1 MSTTAYEQFLA
12 QKQIVAAPEGIRVP
26 VSELHPR
33 LFDWQ
38 AAIASWA
45 LRRGRS
51 ALIEDCGLGKTFQQ
65 LEWSRQVHRHHGCDV
80 LILAPLA
87 VAEQTQ
93 KEGEKFGIAV
103 NLCRDKSDL
112 RPGINITNYELLH
125 RFDTRR
131 FGAVVLDESSI
142 LKSHTGK
149 TRNQIIDLFAHTEYR
164 LACTATPAPND
175 HMELGNH
182 AEFLGVMTYSQ
193 MLATFF
199 VHDGGDTSKWRL
211 KGHAVDA
218 FWRWVSSW
226 AMMIGKPSDIG
237 FSDDGF
243 ELPPIHRHQI
253 TVESDTPEV
262 DCLFTVE
269 AKGMLDRN
277 AARKDSLTNRVA
289 ACAAAVNATQQPFLV
304 WCDRNPESE
313 ALAAAIPGSV
323 EVTGAQSN
331 DRKAAGMLAFSEG
344 CARVLISKPSI
355 CGFGMN
361 WQHCANIAFVG
372 LSDSFEE
379 MYQAERRCWRFGQT
393 KPVNV
398 YVFTSDREGAVV
410 ANINRKQRDFEE
422 MSVQMRRHMQAGMIE
437 HVSGSPRRQPY
448 SAVKGLEIPSWLQ

>member
-1 MSTTAYEQFLA
+1 MVSYEDFLV
-12 QKQIVAAPEGIRVP
+12 QKQIVAAPQGIG
-26 VSELHPR
+26 VSTSALHPR

-38 AAIASWA
+38 AAITSWA

-65 LEWSRQVHRHHGCDV
+65 LEWSRQIHLRHGYDI

-87 VAEQTQ
+87 VAEQT
-93 KEGEKFGIAV
+93 KAEGEKFDIPV
-103 NLCRDKSDL
+103 NLCRDGSQVQ
-112 RPGINITNYELLH
+112 PGINITNYELLH

-131 FGAVVLDESSI
+131 FAAVVLDESSI
-142 LKSHTGK
+142 LKSHTGQ

-182 AEFLGVMTYSQ
+182 AEFLGVMPYRN

-211 KGHAVDA
+211 KGHAADA

-243 ELPPIHRHQI
+243 TLPPIHRHQI
-253 TVESDTPEV
+253 TVESDAQE
-262 DCLFTVE
+262 DEYLFSVE
-269 AKGMLDRN
+269 ARGMLERN
-277 AARKDSLTNRVA
+277 AARKDSLTHRVA
-289 ACAAAVNATQQPFLV
+289 ACAATVNATREPFLV

-313 ALAAAIPGSV
+313 ALAAAIPGAV
-323 EVTGAQSN
+323 EVTGSQDN
-331 DRKAAGMLAFSEG
+331 DRKAGGMLAFTEG
-344 CARVLISKPSI
+344 RARVLISKPSI

-372 LSDSFEE
+372 LSDSFEQI
-379 MYQAERRCWRFGQT
+379 YQAERRCWRFGQT

-398 YVFTSDREGAVV
+398 YVFTSEREGAVIS
-410 ANINRKQRDFEE
+410 NINRKQRDFEE
-422 MSVQMRRHMQAGMIE
+422 MSAQMRRHMQAGMIE
-437 HVSGSPRRQPY
+437 HMYGSPHRQSY
-448 SAVKGLEIPSWLQ
+448 SAKKALEVPSWLQ